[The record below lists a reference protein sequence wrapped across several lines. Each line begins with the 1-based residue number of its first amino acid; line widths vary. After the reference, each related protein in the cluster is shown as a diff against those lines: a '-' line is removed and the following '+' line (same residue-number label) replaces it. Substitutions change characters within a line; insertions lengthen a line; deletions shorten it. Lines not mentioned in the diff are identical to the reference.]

1 MTSTAFQPLVSII
14 IPVYNGGDYLREA
27 IDSALAQTYPNIEV
41 IVVNDGSRDEGETD
55 VIARSYGERIRY
67 FHKENGG
74 CASALNRGIEEMR
87 GEYFSWL
94 SHDDVYL
101 PEKVEHQIAV
111 LAGLENKNTILFGG
125 WEVID
130 SEGRSLAMVRPEENH
145 PIDKLNMALY
155 PLLRG
160 LIHGCSLL
168 IPAIYFDRVGRFDE
182 ARPSTQDYALL
193 FDMLRVAPIRFDPR
207 VLIRSREHAN
217 RGTYQIPRHLQEC
230 SAMWRG
236 FLERL
241 TPDDMVTLEGS
252 VPAFLVRTAEFL
264 RQTPYAEAFDDAENR
279 ARESLKAIPISVIM
293 PFYNRVAWTL
303 EAVNSVLA
311 QTHPNL
317 ELLLVD
323 DGSRDDIEPLRLAIR
338 DEPRVRY
345 VRQENAGPARARN
358 YGLTLAA
365 GEYVAFLDSDD
376 RFHAEKLERQL
387 WFMVARGLVLSHTS
401 YHCMDA
407 DGRPLEVRHAGRFSG
422 NVFPEIIESCPI
434 APSTFMGLTEVLR
447 ENPFP
452 EAFQIGEDVCW
463 LIRLAMTHPIG
474 GLDEPLTDF
483 RLGPETAAD
492 NYHKQV
498 TGLTNILSYV
508 GSDAELVQCR
518 QQIGGLLMRLGEL
531 FDVQDLSMQRYQD
544 MRCEFEELQRHHLEL
559 QRKYESLLD
568 AVTHSRVLN
577 FAKWLRGLLPHSL
590 RS

>member
-1 MTSTAFQPLVSII
+1 MTSTAFQPLVSIV
-14 IPVYNGGDYLREA
+14 IPVYNGGNYMRDA

-55 VIARSYGERIRY
+55 AIARSYGDRIRY

-87 GEYFSWL
+87 GAYFSWL
-94 SHDDVYL
+94 SHDDVYQ
-101 PEKVEHQIAV
+101 PDKVEHQIAI
-111 LAGLENKNTILFGG
+111 LAGIEDKNTILYGG

-130 SEGRSLAMVRPEENH
+130 AEGRSLAMVRPEDNH
-145 PIDKLNMALY
+145 PLDKLNIALY

-168 IPAIYFDRVGRFDE
+168 IPAIHFERVGRFDE

-193 FDMLRVAPIRFDPR
+193 FEMLRVAPIRFDAR
-207 VLIRSREHAN
+207 VLIRSREHPN

-230 SAMWRG
+230 SDMWRG
-236 FLERL
+236 FLEKL
-241 TPDDMVTLEGS
+241 TPGEMVALEGS

-264 RQTPYAEAFDDAENR
+264 RQTPYAEAFDFAEGR
-279 ARESLKAIPISVIM
+279 AREALERIPISVIM
-293 PFYNRVAWTL
+293 PFYNRVPWTQ
-303 EAVNSVLA
+303 EAVNSVLG
-311 QTHPNL
+311 QTHGHL

-323 DGSRDDIEPLRLAIR
+323 DGSTDDVETLRRAIQN
-338 DEPRVRY
+338 EPRVCY
-345 VRQENAGPARARN
+345 LRQDNTGPARARN
-358 YGLTLAA
+358 YGLTLAK
-365 GEYVAFLDSDD
+365 GDYVAFLDSDD
-376 RFHAEKLERQL
+376 RFHPEKLARQL
-387 WFMVARGLVLSHTS
+387 WFMVAQGLELSHTS
-401 YHCMDA
+401 YQCMDA
-407 DGRPLEVRHAGRFSG
+407 DGRPLDVRHSGRFSG
-422 NVFPEIIESCPI
+422 QIFPEIIESCPI
-434 APSTFMGLTEVLR
+434 APSTFMGRADILR
-447 ENPFP
+447 KNPFP

-463 LIRLAMTHPIG
+463 LIRLAVSHPIG

-498 TGLTNILSYV
+498 IGLTNILSYV
-508 GSDAELVQCR
+508 GSDADLVQCR
-518 QQIGGLLMRLGEL
+518 QQIGGLLMRLGEM

-544 MRCEFEELQRHHLEL
+544 MRAEFEELQRHHLEL

-577 FAKWLRGLLPHSL
+577 FAKWLRGLLPHSS

>member
-1 MTSTAFQPLVSII
+1 
-14 IPVYNGGDYLREA
+14 
-27 IDSALAQTYPNIEV
+27 
-41 IVVNDGSRDEGETD
+41 
-55 VIARSYGERIRY
+55 
-67 FHKENGG
+67 
-74 CASALNRGIEEMR
+74 
-87 GEYFSWL
+87 
-94 SHDDVYL
+94 
-101 PEKVEHQIAV
+101 
-111 LAGLENKNTILFGG
+111 
-125 WEVID
+125 
-130 SEGRSLAMVRPEENH
+130 
-145 PIDKLNMALY
+145 
-155 PLLRG
+155 
-160 LIHGCSLL
+160 
-168 IPAIYFDRVGRFDE
+168 
-182 ARPSTQDYALL
+182 
-193 FDMLRVAPIRFDPR
+193 
-207 VLIRSREHAN
+207 
-217 RGTYQIPRHLQEC
+217 
-230 SAMWRG
+230 MWRG

-241 TPDDMVTLEGS
+241 TPNEMVALEGS

-264 RQTPYAEAFDDAENR
+264 RQTPYADAFNDAESR
-279 ARESLKAIPISVIM
+279 AREALKSIPISVIM

-303 EAVNSVLA
+303 EAVKSVLG
-311 QTHPNL
+311 QTHANL

-323 DGSRDDIEPLRLAIR
+323 DGSRDDLEPLRQAIR

-358 YGLTLAA
+358 YGLRLAA

-387 WFMVARGLVLSHTS
+387 WFMVARGLDLSHTS
-401 YHCMDA
+401 YQCMDA
-407 DGRPLEVRHAGRFSG
+407 DDRPLEVRHAGRFSG

-498 TGLTNILSYV
+498 IGLTNILSFV
-508 GSDAELVQCR
+508 GGDGELVQCR

-531 FDVQDLSMQRYQD
+531 FDVQDLSMQCYQD
-544 MRCEFEELQRHHLEL
+544 MRGEFEELQRHHLEL

-577 FAKWLRGLLPHSL
+577 FAKWLRGLLPHSP

>member
-1 MTSTAFQPLVSII
+1 MTSTAFQPLVSIV

-55 VIARSYGERIRY
+55 AIARSYGDRIRY

-87 GEYFSWL
+87 GAYFSWL

-101 PEKVEHQIAV
+101 PKKVEYQIAV
-111 LAGLENKNTILFGG
+111 LAGLEDKNTILYGG

-130 SEGRSLAMVRPEENH
+130 AEGRSLAVVRPEDNH
-145 PIDKLNMALY
+145 PLDKLNIALY

-168 IPAIYFDRVGRFDE
+168 IPAIHFERVGRFDE
-182 ARPSTQDYALL
+182 ARPSTQDYAL
-193 FDMLRVAPIRFDPR
+193 FFQMLRMAPIRFDAR
-207 VLIRSREHAN
+207 VLIRSREHPN

-230 SAMWRG
+230 SDMWRG
-236 FLERL
+236 FLENL
-241 TPDDMVTLEGS
+241 TPDEIVALEGS

-264 RQTPYAEAFDDAENR
+264 RQTPYAKAFHFAEGR
-279 ARESLKAIPISVIM
+279 AREALERIPISVIM

-303 EAVNSVLA
+303 QAVNSVLG
-311 QTHPNL
+311 QTHGHL
-317 ELLLVD
+317 EVLLID
-323 DGSRDDIEPLRLAIR
+323 DGSTDDLETLQRAIQ

-345 VRQENAGPARARN
+345 LRQDNAGPARARN
-358 YGLTLAA
+358 YGLTLAT
-365 GEYVAFLDSDD
+365 GDYVAFLDSDD
-376 RFHAEKLERQL
+376 RFHPEKLARQL
-387 WFMVARGLVLSHTS
+387 WFMVAHGLELSHTS
-401 YHCMDA
+401 YQCMDA
-407 DGRPLEVRHAGRFSG
+407 DGRPLEVRHSGRFSG
-422 NVFPEIIESCPI
+422 QVFPEIIESCPI
-434 APSTFMGLTEVLR
+434 APSTFMGRANILR
-447 ENPFP
+447 KNLFP

-498 TGLTNILSYV
+498 MGLTNILSYV
-508 GSDAELVQCR
+508 GNDADLVQCR
-518 QQIGGLLMRLGEL
+518 QQIGGLLMRLGEM
-531 FDVQDLSMQRYQD
+531 FDVQDLSIQRYQD
-544 MRCEFEELQRHHLEL
+544 MRAEFEELQRHHLEL

-577 FAKWLRGLLPHSL
+577 FAKWLRGLLPHSS

>member
-27 IDSALAQTYPNIEV
+27 IDSALAQTYPNIEIV
-41 IVVNDGSRDEGETD
+41 VVNDGSRDEGETD
-55 VIARSYGERIRY
+55 AIARSYGDRIRY

-94 SHDDVYL
+94 SHDDVYR

-111 LAGLENKNTILFGG
+111 LAGLEDKNTILYGG
-125 WEVID
+125 WEVMD
-130 SEGRSLAMVRPEENH
+130 TEGRSLAMVRPEENH
-145 PIDKLNMALY
+145 PVDKLNIPLY

-182 ARPSTQDYALL
+182 TRPSTQDYALF
-193 FDMLRVAPIRFDPR
+193 FDMLRVAPIRFDTR
-207 VLIRSREHAN
+207 VLIRSREHPN

-241 TPDDMVTLEGS
+241 TPDDMVALEGS

-264 RQTPYAEAFDDAENR
+264 RQTPYAEAFNDAESR
-279 ARESLKAIPISVIM
+279 AREALKSIPISVIM
-293 PFYNRVAWTL
+293 PFYNRLAWTL
-303 EAVNSVLA
+303 EAVNSVLG
-311 QTHPNL
+311 QTHANL

-323 DGSRDDIEPLRLAIR
+323 DGSREDLQPLRQAIQ

-358 YGLTLAA
+358 YGLSLAA

-376 RFHAEKLERQL
+376 RFHVEKLEKQL

-422 NVFPEIIESCPI
+422 KVFPEIIESCPI

-498 TGLTNILSYV
+498 IGLTNILSYV
-508 GSDAELVQCR
+508 GRDPELVQCR

-544 MRCEFEELQRHHLEL
+544 MRGEFEELQKHHLEL

-577 FAKWLRGLLPHSL
+577 FAKWLRGLLPHSP